1 MRELVK
7 NKYYAGIFRNS
18 RYINRG
24 FYEDEKLD
32 FFAFCCEKMKHFV
45 RQLTFWR

>member
-1 MRELVK
+1 MLV
-7 NKYYAGIFRNS
+7 YFEIVDIS
-18 RYINRG
+18 IEG